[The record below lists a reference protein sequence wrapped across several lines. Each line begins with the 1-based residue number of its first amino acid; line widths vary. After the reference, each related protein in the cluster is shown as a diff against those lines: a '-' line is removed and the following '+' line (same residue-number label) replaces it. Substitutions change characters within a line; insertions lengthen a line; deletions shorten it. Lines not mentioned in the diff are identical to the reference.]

1 VTYQSSKVPGRRA
14 ARLTFLSVGLALLA
28 LGLLIV
34 AGVLSRDGEPA
45 GPTASLPVSVEPFPP
60 AYPIILAALAAC
72 AAVMVGSAAAQTTA
86 AMRVLDPA
94 RRPPR
99 VSSAEARRRA
109 SRLLGPS
116 AVARYELDRDTTLPP
131 SAIPPPPPAS
141 RVQLTVLVPAHN
153 EELTVATALSS
164 LWNQSRRP
172 DRVIVV
178 ADNCTDATADI
189 ARASGAEVFATRNNA
204 EKKAG
209 ALNQVLATVLPDS
222 SVHDVI
228 MVMDADSVV
237 TPEFLATALGRL
249 EADPDLIA
257 VGGVFAGEDGGGLIG
272 QLQRNEYSRYQR
284 HISRR
289 RGKVFVLTGTASVF
303 RGYALNAV
311 AESRGTLI
319 PGTHGQVYDTLALT
333 EDNELTLALKT
344 LGARM
349 VSPRECQVITEI
361 MPNSRAL
368 WRQRSR
374 WQRGALENIGVYGLT
389 RTTARY
395 WFQQVGIGYGTVAL
409 SAYLLLILITLLA
422 ADAYEPS
429 VFWICIGVIFIVER
443 IVTVAAQGWRG
454 VLLAAPLVLE
464 LGYSLI
470 LQAVYIGSL
479 IDIAS
484 GRKPEWNTVVR
495 EATTQ

>member
-1 VTYQSSKVPGRRA
+1 MAYQSSNVPGRRA
-14 ARLTFLSVGLALLA
+14 ARLTFLSVALSLLA
-28 LGLLIV
+28 LALLIV
-34 AGVLSRDGEPA
+34 AAVLSRDGAPA
-45 GPTASLPVSVEPFPP
+45 GTTAPLPVPVGPIPP
-60 AYPIILAALAAC
+60 GYPIILAALAAC
-72 AAVMVGSAAAQTTA
+72 AAVLVGSAAAQTTA

-94 RRPPR
+94 RRAPQAL
-99 VSSAEARRRA
+99 SSEARRRS

-116 AVARYELDRDTTLPP
+116 AVARYQLDRDTTLPP
-131 SAIPPPPPAS
+131 SAIPPPPPPR
-141 RVQLTVLVPAHN
+141 RVRLTVLMPAHN

-164 LWNQSRRP
+164 LWNQTRQP

-189 ARASGAEVFATRNNA
+189 AVANGAEVFATHDNV

-209 ALNQVLATVLPDS
+209 ALNQVLSNVLPESD
-222 SVHDVI
+222 VQDVI

-249 EADPDLIA
+249 EDDPDLIA
-257 VGGVFAGEDGGGLIG
+257 VGGVFAGEEGGGLIG

-289 RGKVFVLTGTASVF
+289 KGKVFVLTGTGSVF

-311 AESRGTLI
+311 AEARGSLI

-333 EDNELTLALKT
+333 EDNELTLALKS
-344 LGARM
+344 LGAKM

-361 MPNSRAL
+361 MPNRRAL

-389 RTTARY
+389 RTTVRY

-409 SAYLLLILITLLA
+409 SAYLLLILITFLA

-429 VFWICIGVIFIVER
+429 LFWICIGVVFVVER
-443 IVTVAAQGWRG
+443 IVTVADQGWRG
-454 VLLAAPLVLE
+454 ILLAAPLVIE

-479 IDIAS
+479 IDIAT